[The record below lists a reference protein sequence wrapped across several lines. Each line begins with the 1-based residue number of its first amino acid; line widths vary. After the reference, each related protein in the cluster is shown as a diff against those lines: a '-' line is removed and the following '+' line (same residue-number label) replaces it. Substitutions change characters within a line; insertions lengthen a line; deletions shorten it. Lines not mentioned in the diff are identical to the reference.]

1 MNIINILTKGWLFR
15 IFTVLLLLIA
25 IAFSFIMDASEKQ
38 STYGVAFP
46 ILFINF
52 YLLGLVGYRVALL
65 SQHTMAKV
73 IPDYYLRLK
82 GAVKKILGFSL
93 LTTLT
98 LLPNVIMMLGSM
110 TWLLVIF
117 LFLVISYIQPSV
129 WLVFSA
135 SIFAVTFSSFDLTL
149 EQAHYWLW
157 QVPAYCL
164 PLFGFI
170 SYQVIERLEKFK
182 MKEELKLRYSTYSGL
197 SMASSFNG
205 IDKIPE
211 KARPKFQQWIIDN
224 NLVMFR
230 KLLRSDKKISKLT
243 LVDIASSGVNRFGK
257 ATFFG
262 WSAMVVLFCL
272 YQHFFPLSTNT
283 ADSFYM
289 IFFAMFSVSLTA
301 MGSIISFFTLNERKE
316 YLARLRLMP
325 LFNNEQEFSQ
335 LVLKVFFINQ
345 GKLLLFTLVSSTL
358 VISMVWS
365 EPTELLANTLVI
377 NTVSFCF
384 FSALVLF
391 GLHTKSHVKTIIM
404 VIMVIL
410 FILLIPVAVITY
422 YQNIHLLMSNTT
434 QGVMIIG
441 FVLLMLA
448 LAKWKFKIPSWQK
461 LS

>member
-25 IAFSFIMDASEKQ
+25 IGVSFFMEASEKQ
-38 STYGVAFP
+38 STYGVAFL
-46 ILFINF
+46 IFFINF

-73 IPDYYLRLK
+73 VPDYYLQLK

-110 TWLLVIF
+110 TWLMVIF
-117 LFLVISYIQPSV
+117 LFLAISYIQPSV

-135 SIFAVTFSSFDLTL
+135 SIFAVTFSSFDFTL
-149 EQAHYWLW
+149 EQADYWLW

-197 SMASSFNG
+197 SMASSFNS
-205 IDKIPE
+205 IDKMPE

-243 LVDIASSGVNRFGK
+243 LVDIAASGINRFGK

-262 WSAMVVLFCL
+262 WSTAVALFCL
-272 YQHFFPLSTNT
+272 YQQFFPLSTNT
-283 ADSFYM
+283 ADDFYM
-289 IFFAMFSVSLTA
+289 MFFGMFSISLTA

-325 LFNNEQEFSQ
+325 LFNNEQEFSR

-377 NTVSFCF
+377 NTISFCF

-391 GLHTKSHVKTIIM
+391 GLHTKKQVKTIIM
-404 VIMVIL
+404 VIMMIL

-422 YQNIHLLMSNTT
+422 DQNIHLLMSNTT
-434 QGVMIIG
+434 QGVMVIG

-448 LAKWKFKIPSWQK
+448 LAKWKFKIPNWQK